1 MHICLFHVCL
11 RWCAFIL
18 TFLNEIWHFP
28 MQICHLIC
36 PSRGV
41 SRLQN
46 VLKFKNVWIWSE
58 RGGRNFSKMSEIQ
71 KVLNYPRGWGSSLI
85 GNFSNIFYIPTSKLM
100 SIWLNLYLHKLSSS
114 LLNLRTF
121 WWQLTP
127 LDGHRK
133 RPNFI
138 QKGQNESTSP

>member
-71 KVLNYPRGWGSSLI
+71 KVWNFWWGGGESSLF
-85 GNFSNIFYIPTSKLM
+85 GNFPQIFLFFYDGSPNTSLTVSGTLSWCHLSYLKKCRQFWSKFVFWSNLLDR
-100 SIWLNLYLHKLSSS
+100 WQLS
-114 LLNLRTF
+114 LLY
-121 WWQLTP
+121 
-127 LDGHRK
+127 
-133 RPNFI
+133 
-138 QKGQNESTSP
+138 S